1 MDQDPHIVGVF
12 FYVIINSMDITQEQL
27 KSLEEST
34 VDFDAIKN
42 LFDKTWDVGYLSS
55 DRLLQCAHSPI
66 KEKFH
71 IYGVDYSNNIHFGNV
86 YNSIVLIKKG
96 HTWDYSHYQEAID
109 ILSAAWTDPPIG
121 WYPSYTNYKQ
131 AALHAGLGVRA
142 KNSLIYSYKFGFD
155 CHICMIS
162 FIPEIINY
170 PNVDKKRN
178 FKLWKHCEG
187 CDDCIKHCPAKA
199 IHYDEDNPAWI
210 DSSSCENFIFYGK
223 HDRIPSVL
231 DYYHKNVHPEIPKE
245 TIDSISNIYEHRELI
260 GDWEWDK
267 NGYSY
272 DGNVTCKDGE
282 KVLVPHCRECAS
294 QPRCSKWK
302 GRYPYEDLG

>member
-1 MDQDPHIVGVF
+1 MDRDPHVVGVF
-12 FYVIINSMDITQEQL
+12 FYVIISNMDMTQDQL

-34 VDFDAIKN
+34 LDFNDIKN

-55 DRLLQCAHSPI
+55 DRLIQCAHSPI

-71 IYGVDYSNNIHFGNV
+71 IYGIDYSNKIHFNNV
-86 YNSIVLIKKG
+86 YNSIVLMKEG

-109 ILSAAWTDPPIG
+109 ILKDAWNDPLMG

-131 AALHAGLGVRA
+131 AAIHAGMGVRA

-170 PNVDKKRN
+170 PNVDKKRS
-178 FKLWKHCEG
+178 FKLWKRCEG

-199 IHYDEDNPAWI
+199 IHYSEDSPPWI
-210 DSSSCENFIFYGK
+210 DGAACENFIFYGK
-223 HDRIPSVL
+223 DERVPNVI
-231 DYYHKNVHPEIPKE
+231 DYWHKNVHPEIPQ
-245 TIDSISNIYEHRELI
+245 ELI
-260 GDWEWDK
+260 DQVDGVNKDIKITWDK

-272 DGNVTCKDGE
+272 DGNVTRKNGE

-294 QPRCSKWK
+294 QSRCSKWK
-302 GRYPYEDLG
+302 GRYPYEDLT

>member
-1 MDQDPHIVGVF
+1 MDRDPHVVGVF
-12 FYVIINSMDITQEQL
+12 FYVIISNMDMTQDQL

-34 VDFDAIKN
+34 LDFNDIKN

-55 DRLLQCAHSPI
+55 DRLIQCAHSPI

-71 IYGVDYSNNIHFGNV
+71 IYGIDYSNKIHFNNV
-86 YNSIVLIKKG
+86 YNSIVLMKEG

-109 ILSAAWTDPPIG
+109 ILSDAWNDPLMG

-131 AALHAGLGVRA
+131 AAIHAGMGVRA

-170 PNVDKKRN
+170 PNVDKKRS
-178 FKLWKHCEG
+178 FKLWKRCEG

-199 IHYDEDNPAWI
+199 IHYSEDSPPWI
-210 DSSSCENFIFYGK
+210 DGAACENFIFYGK
-223 HDRIPSVL
+223 DERVPNVI
-231 DYYHKNVHPEIPKE
+231 DYWHKNVHPEIPQ
-245 TIDSISNIYEHRELI
+245 ELI
-260 GDWEWDK
+260 DQVDGVNKDIKITWDK

-272 DGNVTCKDGE
+272 DGNVTRKNGE

-294 QPRCSKWK
+294 QSRCSKWK
-302 GRYPYEDLG
+302 GRYPYEDLT

>member
-1 MDQDPHIVGVF
+1 MKQ
-12 FYVIINSMDITQEQL
+12 
-27 KSLEEST
+27 
-34 VDFDAIKN
+34 
-42 LFDKTWDVGYLSS
+42 
-55 DRLLQCAHSPI
+55 
-66 KEKFH
+66 
-71 IYGVDYSNNIHFGNV
+71 
-86 YNSIVLIKKG
+86 G

-109 ILSAAWTDPPIG
+109 ILSDAWDDPLIG

-162 FIPEIINY
+162 FIPEIVNY

-178 FKLWKHCEG
+178 FKLWKRCDG

-199 IHYDEDNPAWI
+199 IHYSEDSPPWI
-210 DSSSCENFIFYGK
+210 DGAACENFIFYGK
-223 HDRIPSVL
+223 DERVPNVI
-231 DYYHKNVHPEIPKE
+231 DYWHKNVHPEIPQ
-245 TIDSISNIYEHRELI
+245 ELI
-260 GDWEWDK
+260 DEVDGVTKDIKINWDK

-272 DGNVTCKDGE
+272 DGNVTRKDGK

-294 QPRCSKWK
+294 QSRCSKWK
-302 GRYPYEDLG
+302 GKYPYEDLT

>member
-1 MDQDPHIVGVF
+1 MDRDPHVVGVF
-12 FYVIINSMDITQEQL
+12 FYVIISNMDMTQDQL

-34 VDFDAIKN
+34 LDFNDIKN

-55 DRLLQCAHSPI
+55 DRLIQCAHSPI

-71 IYGVDYSNNIHFGNV
+71 IYGIDYSNKIHFNNV
-86 YNSIVLIKKG
+86 YNSIVLMKEG

-109 ILSAAWTDPPIG
+109 ILKDAWNDPLMG

-131 AALHAGLGVRA
+131 AAIHAGMGVRA

-170 PNVDKKRN
+170 PNVDKKRS
-178 FKLWKHCEG
+178 FKLWKRCEG

-199 IHYDEDNPAWI
+199 IHYSEDSPPWI
-210 DSSSCENFIFYGK
+210 DGAACENFIFYGK
-223 HDRIPSVL
+223 HERVPNVI
-231 DYYHKNVHPEIPKE
+231 DYWHKNVHPEIPQ
-245 TIDSISNIYEHRELI
+245 ELI
-260 GDWEWDK
+260 DQVDGVNKDIKITWDK

-272 DGNVTCKDGE
+272 DGNVTRKNGE

-294 QPRCSKWK
+294 QSRCSKWK
-302 GRYPYEDLG
+302 GRYPYEDLT